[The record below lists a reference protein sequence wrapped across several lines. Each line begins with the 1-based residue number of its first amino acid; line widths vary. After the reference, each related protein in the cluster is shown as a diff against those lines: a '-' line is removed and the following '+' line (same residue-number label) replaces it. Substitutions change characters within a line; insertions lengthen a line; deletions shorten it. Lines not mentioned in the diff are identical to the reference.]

1 MRTLAAAMF
10 VLITATLMA
19 DPPPAQMPTTLA
31 GPKVDRH
38 PDGRR
43 TLVQREFD
51 GRLKRLEVEPV
62 GAAVAIMVL
71 SDSDRAAA
79 ERVLLARKTAF
90 DALIRDNIPL
100 LMRADG
106 AFKGH
111 DGGEGQLALQQL
123 FEKARPIIDRGPLID
138 QVADAISPAAA
149 AELRRIHA
157 EYMAAAVQD
166 RVDRGEKPGR
176 FGLRLAEGFAQFQRE
191 VEDSARRVFEGGDK
205 EFKQLVAKLD
215 LTPEQESRIQGM
227 FMDLYANSMGKP
239 PKGEQ
244 AKVLLKSL
252 GLLTPEQKVKLRE
265 IIAQE
270 ARDAAR
276 AKRRAPS
283 GPSK

>member
-1 MRTLAAAMF
+1 MRMLAAL
-10 VLITATLMA
+10 VTVIPITLMA
-19 DPPPAQMPTTLA
+19 DPPPAPEPATLA
-31 GPKVDRH
+31 GPRVDGL
-38 PDGRR
+38 PTGRR
-43 TLVQREFD
+43 TLVHREFD

-62 GAAVAIMVL
+62 GAAVAIMDL
-71 SDSDRAAA
+71 SASDRAAA
-79 ERVLLARKTAF
+79 ERVLLERKTAF

-111 DGGEGQLALQQL
+111 DGGEGQRALQQL

-138 QVADAISPAAA
+138 QVAGALSPGAA

-166 RVDRGEKPGR
+166 RIDRGEKPDR

-191 VEDSARRVFEGGDK
+191 VEDSARRVFEGGEK
-205 EFKQLVAKLD
+205 EFKQLAARLD

-227 FMDLYANSMGKP
+227 FQDLYANSMGKP

-244 AKVLLKSL
+244 ARVLLKSL

-276 AKRRAPS
+276 AKRRAGS
-283 GPSK
+283 GPSR